1 MMKMIVGYTGVARH
15 VISPKILLHVLQWHI
30 ISDGRSCKFCKR
42 HIISPE
48 MYLLD
53 GLLTEM
59 MKTYM
64 EARPT
69 SNMKKGW
76 LCRTSYDE

>member
-15 VISPKILLHVLQWHI
+15 VISLGMLLQVLQWHI
-30 ISDGRSCKFCKR
+30 ISPGRSCRFCKW
-42 HIISPE
+42 HIIIPR

-76 LCRTSYDE
+76 LCITSYDK